1 MKGKFCLFLMCVGV
15 VAAAFAEIVDI
26 DWKYDTSARTQ
37 SVPAPTEAQ
46 SSATEVDTVS
56 RTTGEGSAVL
66 ADGCFWML
74 SPEATAEDVIIL
86 YAPGALLFFR

>member
-1 MKGKFCLFLMCVGV
+1 MKSKFCLFPMCVGI
-15 VAAAFAEIVDI
+15 VAAAFADIVDI

-56 RTTGEGSAVL
+56 FTTGEGIAVL

-74 SPEATAEDVIIL
+74 SDEATAEDVVFL
-86 YAPGALLFFR
+86 FVPGTLLFLR

>member
-15 VAAAFAEIVDI
+15 VAAVFAEIVDI
-26 DWKYDTSARTQ
+26 DWKYETSARAQ
-37 SVPAPTEAQ
+37 SVPAPTVAQ

-56 RTTGEGSAVL
+56 RTTGDGSAVL